1 MIVVINLKLCFRI
14 IKTIIIME
22 NTNQSSENKTN
33 VEPSLTSEP
42 ELKMPINPNMD
53 EANKTAANVFN
64 TQGEKAFLKHIFTDQ
79 ETGRQMS
86 YAEMRYRYG

>member
-1 MIVVINLKLCFRI
+1 
-14 IKTIIIME
+14 ME
-22 NTNQSSENKTN
+22 NTNQSPQNKMN

-53 EANKTAANVFN
+53 EANKTAANIFN

>member
-1 MIVVINLKLCFRI
+1 
-14 IKTIIIME
+14 ME
-22 NTNQSSENKTN
+22 NTKQSSENKTN
-33 VEPSLTSEP
+33 VEVEVKPSNTPEP
-42 ELKMPINPNMD
+42 EQKMPINPNMD

-86 YAEMRYRYG
+86 YSEMRYRYG

>member
-1 MIVVINLKLCFRI
+1 
-14 IKTIIIME
+14 ME

-33 VEPSLTSEP
+33 VEVEPSKTPKP
-42 ELKMPINPNMD
+42 EQKMPINPNMD

>member
-1 MIVVINLKLCFRI
+1 
-14 IKTIIIME
+14 ME
-22 NTNQSSENKTN
+22 NTNQSSENKMNIESKKSKT
-33 VEPSLTSEP
+33 PEP
-42 ELKMPINPNMD
+42 EQKMPINSNMD

>member
-1 MIVVINLKLCFRI
+1 
-14 IKTIIIME
+14 ME
-22 NTNQSSENKTN
+22 NTNQSSENKINIESKKSKT
-33 VEPSLTSEP
+33 PEP
-42 ELKMPINPNMD
+42 EQKMPINPNMD

-64 TQGEKAFLKHIFTDQ
+64 TQGEKAFLKHIFTGQ

>member
-1 MIVVINLKLCFRI
+1 
-14 IKTIIIME
+14 ME

-33 VEPSLTSEP
+33 VEVESSKQ
-42 ELKMPINPNMD
+42 KMPINPNMD
-53 EANKTAANVFN
+53 EANKTAVNVFN

>member
-1 MIVVINLKLCFRI
+1 MD
-14 IKTIIIME
+14 

-33 VEPSLTSEP
+33 VEVEPSKLN
-42 ELKMPINPNMD
+42 MPINPNMD
-53 EANKTAANVFN
+53 VANKTAANVFN

>member
-1 MIVVINLKLCFRI
+1 
-14 IKTIIIME
+14 ME
-22 NTNQSSENKTN
+22 NTNQSPQNKMN
-33 VEPSLTSEP
+33 VEPSKQKL
-42 ELKMPINPNMD
+42 PINPNMD

>member
-1 MIVVINLKLCFRI
+1 
-14 IKTIIIME
+14 ME

-33 VEPSLTSEP
+33 VEVESSKQ
-42 ELKMPINPNMD
+42 KMPINPNMD

>member
-1 MIVVINLKLCFRI
+1 
-14 IKTIIIME
+14 ME

-33 VEPSLTSEP
+33 IEVESSK
-42 ELKMPINPNMD
+42 LKMPIIPNMD

-64 TQGEKAFLKHIFTDQ
+64 TQGKKAFLKHIFTDQ

-86 YAEMRYRYG
+86 YSEMRYRYG

>member
-1 MIVVINLKLCFRI
+1 
-14 IKTIIIME
+14 ME
-22 NTNQSSENKTN
+22 NTNQSSQNKMN
-33 VEPSLTSEP
+33 IESINSKTSEP

>member
-1 MIVVINLKLCFRI
+1 
-14 IKTIIIME
+14 ME
-22 NTNQSSENKTN
+22 NTNQSSQNKMN
-33 VEPSLTSEP
+33 VEPSFTSEP
-42 ELKMPINPNMD
+42 ELKIPINPNMD

>member
-1 MIVVINLKLCFRI
+1 
-14 IKTIIIME
+14 ME

>member
-1 MIVVINLKLCFRI
+1 
-14 IKTIIIME
+14 ME
-22 NTNQSSENKTN
+22 NTNQSSDNKTN
-33 VEPSLTSEP
+33 VESSK
-42 ELKMPINPNMD
+42 LKMPINPNMD
-53 EANKTAANVFN
+53 ESNKTAANIFN

>member
-1 MIVVINLKLCFRI
+1 
-14 IKTIIIME
+14 ME
-22 NTNQSSENKTN
+22 NTKQSSENKTN
-33 VEPSLTSEP
+33 VEVEVKSSNTPEP
-42 ELKMPINPNMD
+42 KQKLPINPNMD
-53 EANKTAANVFN
+53 VANKTAANVFN

>member
-1 MIVVINLKLCFRI
+1 
-14 IKTIIIME
+14 ME
-22 NTNQSSENKTN
+22 NTNQSSENKMN
-33 VEPSLTSEP
+33 VESSFKPEP
-42 ELKMPINPNMD
+42 EQKMPINPNMD

>member
-1 MIVVINLKLCFRI
+1 MD
-14 IKTIIIME
+14 
-22 NTNQSSENKTN
+22 NTNQSSKNKMD
-33 VEPSLTSEP
+33 VESKNSKIPKP
-42 ELKMPINPNMD
+42 EQKMPINSNMD

>member
-1 MIVVINLKLCFRI
+1 
-14 IKTIIIME
+14 ME
-22 NTNQSSENKTN
+22 NTNHPSLNKMN
-33 VEPSLTSEP
+33 VESKNSKTPEP
-42 ELKMPINPNMD
+42 EQKMPINPNMD

>member
-1 MIVVINLKLCFRI
+1 
-14 IKTIIIME
+14 ME

-33 VEPSLTSEP
+33 VEVESSKTP
-42 ELKMPINPNMD
+42 EQKQKMPINPNMD
-53 EANKTAANVFN
+53 DANKTAANVFN

-79 ETGRQMS
+79 ETGRHMS

>member
-1 MIVVINLKLCFRI
+1 
-14 IKTIIIME
+14 ME
-22 NTNQSSENKTN
+22 NTKQSSDNKTN
-33 VEPSLTSEP
+33 VEVEVKPSKQQL
-42 ELKMPINPNMD
+42 PINPNMD

-86 YAEMRYRYG
+86 YAEMRSMYG